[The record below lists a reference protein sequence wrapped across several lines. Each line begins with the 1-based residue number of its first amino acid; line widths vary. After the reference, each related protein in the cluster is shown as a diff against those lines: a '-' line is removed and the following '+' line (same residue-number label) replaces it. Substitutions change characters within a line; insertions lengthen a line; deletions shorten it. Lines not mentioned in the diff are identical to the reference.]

1 MMLVG
6 MDARAQC
13 PATELISG
21 LQIPLGIT
29 QSNQSNL
36 IVGETGT
43 TTPNTGRISL
53 VGLDGARRTLLDG
66 LPSGIN
72 DVGEPSGPHGVFLRG
87 RTLYVVIG
95 IGDVLIPGPVP
106 GTAAPNP
113 NPLSSPLFSSVL
125 AVHFSANVEK
135 ITEGF
140 TLSLADQEALTDGE
154 RLTLSNG
161 GGDKATIELIA
172 DFPDFIPNPLPFFAE
187 NVTGSNPFDLVA
199 VGNRLYV
206 TDGGRNNVWQ
216 VEINSGEFS
225 ELAFFPPIPNP
236 LPFGPPVV
244 EAVPTGIRYSDGQ
257 LLVALF
263 RGAPFP
269 TGASQVQSVD
279 PRTGAQSPFI
289 TDLTTAIDVLP
300 IREGEDTDWLVLQH
314 SSEGPFFGGTGLL
327 LRFES
332 PDDSPTVI
340 ADCLETPT
348 SMSFDPKTGILSVT
362 ELGGRIVTF
371 QLGQ

>member
-1 MMLVG
+1 V
-6 MDARAQC
+6 
-13 PATELISG
+13 TELTSG
-21 LQIPLGIT
+21 LLFPLGIT

-43 TTPNTGRISL
+43 TTPNTGRISI

-125 AVHFSANVEK
+125 AIHFSANVEK

-140 TLSLADQEALTDGE
+140 TLSLADHEALADGE
-154 RLTLSNG
+154 TVKLSNG
-161 GGDKATIELIA
+161 AGDKATVELIA

-199 VGNRLYV
+199 VGDWLYV
-206 TDGGRNNVWQ
+206 TDGGRNNVWH
-216 VEINSGEFS
+216 VDIHSGEFS
-225 ELAFFPPIPNP
+225 ELAFFPPIDNP
-236 LPFGPPVV
+236 LPIGPPVV
-244 EAVPTGIRYSDGQ
+244 EGVPTGIRYSDGQ

-269 TGASQVQSVD
+269 EGVSEVQAVD
-279 PRTGAQSPFI
+279 PQTGDSSSFI
-289 TDLTTAIDVLP
+289 TGLTDAIDVLP
-300 IREGEDTDWLVLQH
+300 IRDGSDTDWLVLQYA
-314 SSEGPFFGGTGLL
+314 SSGPFFGAPGAV

-332 PDDSPTVI
+332 PDSSPTVV
-340 ADCLETPT
+340 AGGTVDSTFCLDAPT
-348 SMSFDPKTGILSVT
+348 SMTLDEKTGTLYVT
-362 ELGGRIVTF
+362 EQGGRVVTIPV
-371 QLGQ
+371 GP

>member
-1 MMLVG
+1 
-6 MDARAQC
+6 
-13 PATELISG
+13 
-21 LQIPLGIT
+21 
-29 QSNQSNL
+29 
-36 IVGETGT
+36 
-43 TTPNTGRISL
+43 
-53 VGLDGARRTLLDG
+53 
-66 LPSGIN
+66 
-72 DVGEPSGPHGVFLRG
+72 
-87 RTLYVVIG
+87 
-95 IGDVLIPGPVP
+95 
-106 GTAAPNP
+106 
-113 NPLSSPLFSSVL
+113 
-125 AVHFSANVEK
+125 
-135 ITEGF
+135 
-140 TLSLADQEALTDGE
+140 
-154 RLTLSNG
+154 
-161 GGDKATIELIA
+161 
-172 DFPDFIPNPLPFFAE
+172 